1 MTARRFLPRVGLGA
15 GLLVLGAS
23 TVFAVRRTED
33 PLALVPADAS
43 SVAMLRWSDLRSSPL
58 GQQVFAQMDG
68 VSADGDGSRFLR
80 DTGLNP
86 REDIDT
92 MVLSM
97 TKTGEGSDD
106 VLVVFEGRFDSN
118 RIGSALLAR
127 NAVLEKG
134 PNGSYY
140 RLPAESSGH
149 GRPGGVAVVNPGL
162 MLAGTESA
170 VVAALARKESG
181 GAGGLM
187 AGQGLG
193 KQLSRVD
200 AGASAWALV
209 DLSKLPAS
217 ALNGSRH
224 STGSADDAS
233 RAVMGAMKS
242 VSLAVLQATVHGD
255 SVDVSAFG
263 LTSDAE
269 NRSLLQDSLRGVL
282 AMWRLAVQDKSPEIV
297 SVLRGFKIEDDG
309 EGVSIKGTLPGSFLR
324 TLSAHRQ
331 ASARSID

>member
-1 MTARRFLPRVGLGA
+1 MTARRFLPRLGLGA

-23 TVFAVRRTED
+23 AAFAVRRTED

-43 SVAMLRWSDLRSSPL
+43 TVAMLRWSDLRSSPL
-58 GQQVFAQMDG
+58 GAQVFAQMDG
-68 VSADGDGSRFLR
+68 VSTDGDGSRFLR

-97 TKTGEGSDD
+97 TKVGEGSDD
-106 VLVVFEGRFDSN
+106 VLVVFEGRFDPN
-118 RIGSALLAR
+118 RIGSALVAR
-127 NAVLEKG
+127 NAVLQKG
-134 PNGSYY
+134 PGGSYY
-140 RLPAESSGH
+140 RLPADASDH
-149 GRPGGVAVVNPGL
+149 GRPGAVALVNPGL
-162 MLAGTESA
+162 MLAGSESA
-170 VVAALARKESG
+170 VVAALGRKESG
-181 GAGGLM
+181 GTGGLM

-200 AGASAWALV
+200 ASASAWALV
-209 DLSKLPAS
+209 DLTRFPAA
-217 ALNGSRH
+217 ALGSSRH
-224 STGSADDAS
+224 ATGTDEAS

-242 VSLAVLQATVHGD
+242 VSLVALQATVHGD

-269 NRSLLQDSLRGVL
+269 NRALLQDSLRGVL
-282 AMWRLAVQDKSPEIV
+282 AMWRLAIQDKSPDLV
-297 SVLRGFKIEDDG
+297 SVIRGFKIEDDG

-324 TLSAHRQ
+324 SLSAHRQ
-331 ASARSID
+331 ASAR